1 MEQLHEMRCVP
12 CEGTEPM
19 VTEQEI
25 AELRPQVPQWQ
36 VIEKGGENR
45 LERIFTFKDFA
56 QALAFTDRVGAL
68 AEAEG
73 HHPLIVLEWG
83 KVTVDWWTHAIHGLH
98 RNDFIMSA
106 KTDKAYGK

>member
-1 MEQLHEMRCVP
+1 MNELYTKRCVP
-12 CEGTEPM
+12 CEGSEPR
-19 VTEQEI
+19 VTEKEI
-25 AELRPQVPQWQ
+25 AELRPQVPQWKI
-36 VIEKGGENR
+36 VEKDGEKH
-45 LERIFTFKDFA
+45 LERNFTFKDFA
-56 QALAFTDRVGAL
+56 QALTFTDRVGAL

-98 RNDFIMSA
+98 QNDFVMAA

>member
-1 MEQLHEMRCVP
+1 
-12 CEGTEPM
+12 M

-25 AELRPQVPQWQ
+25 AELYPQVPQWK
-36 VIEKGGENR
+36 ILEKDGEKR
-45 LERIFTFKDFA
+45 LERTFTFKDFA

-83 KVTVDWWTHAIHGLH
+83 KVKVDWWTHAIHGLH
-98 RNDFIMSA
+98 RNDFIMAA